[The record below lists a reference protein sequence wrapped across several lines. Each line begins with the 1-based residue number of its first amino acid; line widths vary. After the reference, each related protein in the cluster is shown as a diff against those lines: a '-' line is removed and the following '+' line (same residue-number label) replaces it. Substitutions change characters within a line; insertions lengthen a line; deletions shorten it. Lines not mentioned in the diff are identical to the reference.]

1 MWKCTYWITGVLL
14 AGLVT
19 AVVAQNVPD
28 PDQRQTLRL
37 PPDERHIVLEEM
49 RNFVAAIQSITDA
62 LSREDMETVAQ
73 AAAAMGSGAANE
85 IPPHVVAK
93 LPEPFKQL
101 AGKVHTTF
109 DAIALDA
116 EGLGDVQHTLGQVGS
131 LMLNCMACHSMYQV
145 VRE

>member
-1 MWKCTYWITGVLL
+1 MRKRTYWITGAFL
-14 AGLVT
+14 AGLAATVT
-19 AVVAQNVPD
+19 AQNVPD
-28 PDQRQTLRL
+28 PDQRQMLRL
-37 PPDERHIVLEEM
+37 PPDERHVVLAEM
-49 RNFVAAIQSITDA
+49 RNFVVAIQTITDA

-73 AAAAMGSGAANE
+73 AAMAMGSGAANE

-101 AGKVHTTF
+101 AGRVHTTF

-131 LMLNCMACHSMYQV
+131 LMQNCIACHSMYQV